1 MSKHSLETTIRRL
14 SLIHLVILILSA
26 IPLFLFKFSQFAPYL
41 RAASYYSILV
51 LGLLILVAP
60 SSKFWDK
67 AFAVTSIILII
78 IKTINKWY

>member
-1 MSKHSLETTIRRL
+1 MSKHSLETIIKKL
-14 SLIHLVILILSA
+14 MLIHLLLLVSSA

-41 RAASYYSILV
+41 RAVSYYSMLA

-60 SSKFWDK
+60 FSKFWDK
-67 AFAVTSIILII
+67 AFGVMLIILII